1 MEYSI
6 LKENDVNVDE
16 ALNRFSDNKELFEK
30 YIKKFP
36 DDSSYKNLVIAY
48 NDKNYEEMENS
59 VHSLKGVAGTLGIN
73 RVYEPSCKMLT
84 LLRQGNKEEAET
96 VFPLIKE
103 EYDKIVKI
111 ILSM

>member
-1 MEYSI
+1 MEYSV
-6 LKENDVNVDE
+6 LKENDVDVEE

-36 DDSSYKNLVIAY
+36 DDSSYKDLLSAFQS
-48 NDKNYEEMENS
+48 KNYVEMENS

-84 LLRQGNKEEAET
+84 LLRQGNKEDAEK

-111 ILSM
+111 ILSL